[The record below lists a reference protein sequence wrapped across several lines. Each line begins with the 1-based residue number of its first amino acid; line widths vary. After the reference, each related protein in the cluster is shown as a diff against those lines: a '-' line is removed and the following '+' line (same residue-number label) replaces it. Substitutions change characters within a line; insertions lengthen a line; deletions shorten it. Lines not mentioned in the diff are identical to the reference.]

1 MGGQILGDR
10 YRVEKQL
17 GKKLGRWTLLASDL
31 NQEEAPVILKLISM
45 DDDLHPDMLRLFE
58 REVEILKTLE
68 HPDIPRYLDYFEVD
82 LAKSQ
87 KALVLVQT
95 FIEGVSADRYL
106 QQGRIF
112 SEAETHKVARS
123 VLKILTYLHEH
134 QPSIIHRD
142 IKPSNILLTTPP
154 GKKTKICL
162 VDFGSV
168 KTLVSRVSHTTVLG
182 LIGTEGYMAPE
193 QLGGRPVKASDLYSL
208 GTTLITLATGME
220 PVNLPRRGQRIDLT
234 RLNHFSPDFAA
245 WLAQMTEIDISRR
258 FNSAQTALQ
267 ALG

>member
-17 GKKLGRWTLLASDL
+17 GKKLGRWTLLASDMH
-31 NQEEAPVILKLISM
+31 QDEQPVILKLISI

-58 REVEILKTLE
+58 REMETLKTLE
-68 HPDIPRYLDYFEVD
+68 HPAIPRYLDYFEVD

-87 KALVLVQT
+87 KALVLVQSY
-95 FIEGVSADRYL
+95 IDGISADKYL
-106 QQGRIF
+106 QQGRTF
-112 SEAETHKVARS
+112 SEKEALKVARS
-123 VLKILTYLHEH
+123 ILKILTYLHDH
-134 QPSIIHRD
+134 QPSIVHRD

-154 GKKTKICL
+154 GKKTQICL

-168 KTLVSRVSHTTVLG
+168 KTLVPRANQTTVLG

-208 GTTLITLATGME
+208 GTTLITLATGMV
-220 PVNLPRRGQRIDLT
+220 PANLPRRGQRIDLT
-234 RLNHFSPDFAA
+234 RLNHFSPEFAA

-258 FNSAQTALQ
+258 FSSAQVALQ